1 MVRWILLLI
10 ISFGNSQL
18 WAGELHLEYA
28 DFYSHLRKLN
38 GEELQSLQ
46 FAFGFIHV
54 QSKDLCQ
61 LSSVLIDT
69 DKKDIDVSV
78 QSNRRFVLPNEKAL
92 KMAKAR
98 LLVKLEEPQNQ
109 CDLSVLLEVKP
120 ELFAEPI
127 NSSQLLS
134 YFHAFEA
141 FFDKMGGFLSFMMP
155 SPSGLQ
161 ITFQDPTSVPE
172 AFAANTKLDG
182 EYWQIKQDDIEQLLA
197 DTQLSGIK
205 QITALMPE

>member
-1 MVRWILLLI
+1 MVRWILLLVI
-10 ISFGNSQL
+10 GLSGNSL

-46 FAFGFIHV
+46 FAFGFLHV
-54 QSKDLCQ
+54 QSKDLCRV
-61 LSSVLIDT
+61 SSVLIDT
-69 DKKDIDVSV
+69 DKKDIDVPV

-120 ELFAEPI
+120 ELFAEPV
-127 NSSQLLS
+127 NASQLLS
-134 YFHAFEA
+134 YFHSFEA

-155 SPSGLQ
+155 SPEGLQ
-161 ITFQDPTSVPE
+161 ITFNDPTTVPK
-172 AFAANTKLDG
+172 AFSASAKLVG
-182 EYWQIKQDDIEQLLA
+182 EHWQIKQEDIERLL
-197 DTQLSGIK
+197 DTKLSGIK
-205 QITALMPE
+205 QITALMPN